1 MLTTY
6 TQADDIQTETSRTLI
21 QGLLDSART
30 GDLTRTLQSLEE
42 ANNANSAPVSAHL
55 HDLQEADLP
64 ENQRGLVISEIAL
77 FRERAQ
83 KRDKNGEPIKI
94 AGVGPVNA
102 ANRNNSTPTQPPTGP
117 SRGWGPRAGNTPAGP
132 AAASA
137 SPAPAVP
144 ASPAPTTPS
153 SRSQE
158 PRADPQ
164 SYSRGGPEFVKG
176 ASKKTDEER
185 DRELRA
191 NKARADEAEFRQV
204 CSLLELSPISIDV
217 ALQRERVWEQNEY
230 KRLKKLS
237 HQVALENAT
246 RDAEEK
252 DRYEMKT
259 RLEIWDD
266 DESDEL
272 FYTDRC
278 VPSVILLYVLIPV
291 QDQVASEPR
300 PTAVQ

>member
-1 MLTTY
+1 MLTGY
-6 TQADDIQTETSRTLI
+6 VQADEIQTETSRTLI

-30 GDLTRTLQSLEE
+30 GDLTRTLQSVEE

-102 ANRNNSTPTQPPTGP
+102 ANRNNTTPAQPPTGP
-117 SRGWGPRAGNTPAGP
+117 SRGWGPRAGPTPTGP
-132 AAASA
+132 AATSA
-137 SPAPAVP
+137 SPATPVP
-144 ASPAPTTPS
+144 ASPAPATPS
-153 SRSQE
+153 SRAQE
-158 PRADPQ
+158 LRADPQ

-204 CSLLELSPISIDV
+204 CPFLGSLLFPIDA
-217 ALQRERVWEQNEY
+217 AL
-230 KRLKKLS
+230 
-237 HQVALENAT
+237 
-246 RDAEEK
+246 
-252 DRYEMKT
+252 
-259 RLEIWDD
+259 
-266 DESDEL
+266 
-272 FYTDRC
+272 
-278 VPSVILLYVLIPV
+278 
-291 QDQVASEPR
+291 
-300 PTAVQ
+300 

>member
-1 MLTTY
+1 MHPPVLTGY

-102 ANRNNSTPTQPPTGP
+102 ANRNSSTVAQPPTGP
-117 SRGWGPRAGNTPAGP
+117 SRGWGPRPGTTPTGP

-137 SPAPAVP
+137 SPAPTIS
-144 ASPAPTTPS
+144 ASPAPTTPA
-153 SRSQE
+153 SRLQE
-158 PRADPQ
+158 LRADPQ
-164 SYSRGGPEFVKG
+164 SYSRGVPEFVRG
-176 ASKKTDEER
+176 TPKKTDEER

-204 CSLLELSPISIDV
+204 CLLPELTPIPIDV
-217 ALQRERVWEQNEY
+217 AL
-230 KRLKKLS
+230 
-237 HQVALENAT
+237 
-246 RDAEEK
+246 
-252 DRYEMKT
+252 
-259 RLEIWDD
+259 
-266 DESDEL
+266 
-272 FYTDRC
+272 
-278 VPSVILLYVLIPV
+278 
-291 QDQVASEPR
+291 
-300 PTAVQ
+300 

>member
-1 MLTTY
+1 VLTCY

-30 GDLTRTLQSLEE
+30 GDLTRTLQSVEE

-102 ANRNNSTPTQPPTGP
+102 ANRNNTPTTQPPTGP
-117 SRGWGPRAGNTPAGP
+117 SRGWGPRAGATPAGS
-132 AAASA
+132 AAAIA
-137 SPAPAVP
+137 SPAPAVS

-153 SRSQE
+153 SRPQE
-158 PRADPQ
+158 SRVDPQ
-164 SYSRGGPEFVKG
+164 SYSRGGPEFVKS
-176 ASKKTDEER
+176 APKKTDEER

-204 CSLLELSPISIDV
+204 
-217 ALQRERVWEQNEY
+217 
-230 KRLKKLS
+230 
-237 HQVALENAT
+237 
-246 RDAEEK
+246 
-252 DRYEMKT
+252 
-259 RLEIWDD
+259 
-266 DESDEL
+266 
-272 FYTDRC
+272 
-278 VPSVILLYVLIPV
+278 
-291 QDQVASEPR
+291 
-300 PTAVQ
+300 

>member
-1 MLTTY
+1 MFHSSIVYSEHTLGSRRCEDRRLSLCVAVATNKNRCTSLNCSTHSPVLTGY
-6 TQADDIQTETSRTLI
+6 LQADEIQTETSRTLI

-102 ANRNNSTPTQPPTGP
+102 ANRNNSTTAQPPTGP
-117 SRGWGPRAGNTPAGP
+117 SRGWGPRAGATPTGP

-137 SPAPAVP
+137 SPATPVP
-144 ASPAPTTPS
+144 ASPAPTTSS
-153 SRSQE
+153 SRLQE
-158 PRADPQ
+158 PRNDPQ
-164 SYSRGGPEFVKG
+164 SYSRGAPEFVKG
-176 ASKKTDEER
+176 TSKKTDEER

-204 CSLLELSPISIDV
+204 RPLLEKLPITTDV
-217 ALQRERVWEQNEY
+217 AL
-230 KRLKKLS
+230 
-237 HQVALENAT
+237 
-246 RDAEEK
+246 
-252 DRYEMKT
+252 
-259 RLEIWDD
+259 
-266 DESDEL
+266 
-272 FYTDRC
+272 
-278 VPSVILLYVLIPV
+278 
-291 QDQVASEPR
+291 
-300 PTAVQ
+300 